1 MGQNCCNIL
10 GIKTADLKSEK
21 EMALAKQAFG
31 HLDQQRPSLTSAKK
45 WLNRRA
51 SRASKASRA
60 TTGSALGA
68 DDLGTDELKQISE
81 VVNWPLIVQKYLE
94 MIGAVTHTTED
105 EEGEQTSQG
114 LEGDAGGEAAES
126 ETA

>member
-1 MGQNCCNIL
+1 MCIFDG
-10 GIKTADLKSEK
+10 KTADLQSEK

-60 TTGSALGA
+60 TSGLSAFGA
-68 DDLGTDELKQISE
+68 DDMATDELRPIAE

-94 MIGAVTHTTED
+94 MIGVVSHKSED
-105 EEGEQTSQG
+105 EEAEATSQV
-114 LEGDAGGEAAES
+114 GEAVVEVEEENEGA
-126 ETA
+126 

>member
-1 MGQNCCNIL
+1 MQ
-10 GIKTADLKSEK
+10 SEK

-31 HLDQQRPSLTSAKK
+31 HLDQQRSSLTSAKK

-60 TTGSALGA
+60 TSGVTSGFGA
-68 DDLGTDELKQISE
+68 DDAGTDELKPISE

-94 MIGAVTHTTED
+94 SIGAISAKTD
-105 EEGEQTSQG
+105 DDDGEGTG
-114 LEGDAGGEAAES
+114 GAVAGEAAADGE
-126 ETA
+126 ADDGGDA